1 MNMKDISREFKENC
15 LNAII
20 EFFTEDELDKLVSK
34 MDPGFPYGV
43 QFRFSGFML
52 IIPQIREQIKEFILE
67 HSNFGDDQN
76 HDHNP
81 PDIKNLA
88 FAIIDTV
95 IAQVSSMEA
104 HDFIKFLSLG
114 GRDLSPSMATT
125 HFMKV
130 IFEFSKYS
138 PTTDDSTPQDIRLVE
153 TIRARIQQ
161 LGPEALIAHI
171 KNMMLEHNLREDPI
185 HCRNLEKV
193 EKQLALNYSASANE
207 AKSEEPDRTG
217 DYPQATVAGHTR
229 LLGNRSHA
237 APSVPTLET
246 GYDSDINGEL
256 SQSLRSASS
265 VSSLFTPR

>member
-34 MDPGFPYGV
+34 MDPGFPYGA

-67 HSNFGDDQN
+67 HSNFGNDQN

-81 PDIKNLA
+81 PNIQNLA
-88 FAIIDTV
+88 SAIIDTV

-114 GRDLSPSMATT
+114 GRDLSPSMTIT

-138 PTTDDSTPQDIRLVE
+138 PSADSTPQDIRFAE
-153 TIRARIQQ
+153 AIRARIQQ

-193 EKQLALNYSASANE
+193 EKQLILSYSAYANE
-207 AKSEEPDRTG
+207 AKSEGPEGTG

-246 GYDSDINGEL
+246 GYDSDINGEP